1 VPAAPTNLTGS
12 VTDTL
17 SLTFVLNWQDV
28 STTETQFLVQY
39 RDSATLQWLD
49 YAQLPANT
57 TTYSDRGSPGVTE
70 QYRVL
75 ACNAA
80 GCSTPSNQV
89 DLTFGSPQPLVI
101 TQQNIAAGDMRGSIT
116 AFGQPFVYWFDW
128 DTNPSFF
135 SYFSTSQT
143 SGSSDGTY
151 HDLIPNLTVD
161 SEYFYR
167 IAASTSFGTLYGD
180 VVQMD
185 VPLLNYTSPFSVTV
199 CNGST
204 GGSGSPQPCPV
215 NPSSTVITVEAYGP
229 LGGAS
234 PYTAM
239 EFYADSTT
247 FLGTGT
253 VSFVDDG
260 SSGVRIWTWS
270 YTWTPT
276 ALNPRTYFVEA
287 VGISA
292 VGARLRPGSVAVTVD
307 ID

>member
-1 VPAAPTNLTGS
+1 VPPLNS
-12 VTDTL
+12 V
-17 SLTFVLNWQDV
+17 
-28 STTETQFLVQY
+28 
-39 RDSATLQWLD
+39 
-49 YAQLPANT
+49 
-57 TTYSDRGSPGVTE
+57 
-70 QYRVL
+70 
-75 ACNAA
+75 
-80 GCSTPSNQV
+80 
-89 DLTFGSPQPLVI
+89 
-101 TQQNIAAGDMRGSIT
+101 
-116 AFGQPFVYWFDW
+116 
-128 DTNPSFF
+128 
-135 SYFSTSQT
+135 
-143 SGSSDGTY
+143 
-151 HDLIPNLTVD
+151 
-161 SEYFYR
+161 
-167 IAASTSFGTLYGD
+167 
-180 VVQMD
+180 
-185 VPLLNYTSPFSVTV
+185 SPFSVTV

-215 NPSSTVITVEAYGP
+215 NPSSTTISVESYGP